1 MSYDEVMR
9 MPLRGFWSLNAQV
22 VRLRAENNMSM
33 IDLFL
38 LGGMGATEKAIEQV
52 RDAYSATMGEPT
64 KVRQPKLPDSEQ
76 TKRGLDELRKIK
88 ARLDGK

>member
-1 MSYDEVMR
+1 

-38 LGGMGATEKAIEQV
+38 LGGMGATTEAIEQV
-52 RDAYSATMGEPT
+52 RNSYSATMGEPT
-64 KVRQPKLPDSEQ
+64 KVRKPKLPDSET
-76 TKRGLDELRKIK
+76 TKRGLEQLRSIK